1 MPLTLRYSSC
11 GMFLFSVACNVLF
24 FAVCLPLKHLFTND
38 EGVFCFV
45 FFLFPFRARRD
56 PVEPFSDVRSSWN
69 RISEASGI
77 APAALRVYDP

>member
-1 MPLTLRYSSC
+1 MRE
-11 GMFLFSVACNVLF
+11 FFVLF
-24 FAVCLPLKHLFTND
+24 
-38 EGVFCFV
+38 

-56 PVEPFSDVRSSWN
+56 PVEPFSDVRSPWN